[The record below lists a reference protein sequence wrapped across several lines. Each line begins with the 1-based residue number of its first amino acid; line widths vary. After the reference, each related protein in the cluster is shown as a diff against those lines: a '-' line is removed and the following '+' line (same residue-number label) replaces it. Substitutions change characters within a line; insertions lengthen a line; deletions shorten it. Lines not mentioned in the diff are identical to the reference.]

1 MITEFTFVRHGET
14 AANENGILQGQLDTA
29 LNRLGLRQAEAVA
42 EYLRDRPFD
51 LAVSSDLSR
60 AVVTARTIL
69 SHGHEGVP
77 FETSPALREFHCGAG
92 QGMKIAEVGV
102 RWPDYRKYFSG
113 AIPEGRILG
122 GESCI
127 EVQARV
133 DAFLEEMTRL
143 HAGKRILLVSH
154 YGVVQRI
161 FRRVVGPVSGDRLF
175 PRMDNCA
182 VSTFRYLHEC
192 GAWQLTG
199 WNQKRH
205 LENLALHQIDV

>member
-14 AANENGILQGQLDTA
+14 VANENGILQGQNDTA

-42 EYLRDRPFD
+42 EYLHDRPFD
-51 LAVSSDLSR
+51 LVVSSDLSR
-60 AVVTARTIL
+60 AATTARIIL
-69 SHGHEGVP
+69 AHGHDGVP
-77 FETSPALREFHCGAG
+77 FETSAALREFHCGAG
-92 QGMKIAEVGV
+92 QGMAIAEVGV

-113 AIPEGRILG
+113 EMPEGRIPG

-133 DAFLEEMTRL
+133 DAFLEETVRR
-143 HAGKRILLVSH
+143 HPGKRILLVSH

-161 FRRVVGPVSGDRLF
+161 FRRIVGEVSGDRLF

-182 VSTFRYLHEC
+182 VSTFRYLHER
-192 GAWQLTG
+192 GAWQLTS
-199 WNQKRH
+199 WNAAGH
-205 LENLALHQIDV
+205 LEKLALHQIDV